1 MRNPTDIKLCISLSH
16 KYCLVRGPTYQ
27 LTQVEVCVILRCI
40 ILVSVCV
47 MSGYCVISGCHV
59 KLHHSCVSVYHVM
72 LLCVCVSFQG
82 VMSSC
87 IIPVSVCVMSC
98 YCMCHFRAFCVSCYC
113 VYFMSRCDV
122 SFITSGILPFEF
134 RSSQFIWLHSFIVLF
149 VCFIF
154 VFYLPTP
161 LFCFCFLFTHS
172 SKR

>member
-59 KLHHSCVSVYHVM
+59 KLHHSCVSVCHVM
-72 LLCVCVSFQG
+72 LLCVSFQG

-98 YCMCHFRAFCVSCYC
+98 YCMCHFRAFCISCYC

-122 SFITSGILPFEF
+122 SCYHIRNSAIWISIFPVHLTSF
-134 RSSQFIWLHSFIVLF
+134 LHCF
-149 VCFIF
+149 VCL
-154 VFYLPTP
+154 FY
-161 LFCFCFLFTHS
+161 FCFLFAHS
-172 SKR
+172 SILLLLFIYPLR